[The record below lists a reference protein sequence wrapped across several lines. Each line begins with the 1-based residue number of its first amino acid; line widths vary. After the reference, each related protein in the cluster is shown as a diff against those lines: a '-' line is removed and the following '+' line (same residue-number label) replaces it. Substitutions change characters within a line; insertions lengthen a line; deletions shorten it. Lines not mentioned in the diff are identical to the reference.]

1 MSLLRAAARPMLAS
15 YFIVSGFKAV
25 KNPEPLV
32 AGAAPVAERL
42 VPLVKRAAP
51 DSVSGRIPTETATLV
66 RINGALQLGGGLAL
80 ATGKGRRLGAVLLAA
95 SLIPSTISRHPFWTR
110 DTPEAKAEDRAHFLK
125 NVSLLGGV
133 LLASADTEGKPS
145 LAWRAQAGGDK
156 LAKKGRKAKKAL
168 SGNSDSLLESVGKGA
183 KDLGEHTQELAGAAL
198 AGGAGLL
205 GTVEKQT
212 RGSRRKAKK
221 RAKKAAEKFAAEA
234 KSRAKDARAEAEKR
248 AKQAAKDATKLAR
261 QAKKAAQERAEQ
273 AREAAAKQAKQA
285 KKDAPKLAK
294 QAKKDA
300 KSAAKD
306 AAQNAKSTAKDVKK
320 TAEKVA
326 A

>member
-1 MSLLRAAARPMLAS
+1 MLAS
-15 YFIVSGFKAV
+15 YFIVSGFKAI

-32 AGAAPVAERL
+32 SGAEPVADRL
-42 VPLVKRAAP
+42 VPLIKKVAP
-51 DSVSGRIPTETATLV
+51 DSVSGSVPTDTATLV

-80 ATGKGRRLGAVLLAA
+80 ATGKGRRLGAVLLAV
-95 SLIPSTISRHPFWTR
+95 SLVPSTVSRHPFWTR

-133 LLASADTEGKPS
+133 LIASADTEGKPS

-168 SGNSDSLLESVGKGA
+168 TGNSDSLADSVSKGA
-183 KDLGEHTQELAGAAL
+183 KDLGGHTQELAGVAL

-212 RGSRRKAKK
+212 RSVRRKAKK
-221 RAKKAAEKFAAEA
+221 KAKNAAKKFSAEAQSRAKEAQALAQKQAKKAA
-234 KSRAKDARAEAEKR
+234 KDAP
-248 AKQAAKDATKLAR
+248 KLAR
-261 QAKKAAQERAEQ
+261 QAKKVAQERAEE
-273 AREAAAKQAKQA
+273 ARKAAEKRAKQA

-294 QAKKDA
+294 QASKDA
-300 KSAAKD
+300 KSAAKQ
-306 AAQNAKSTAKDVKK
+306 ATRTVKSTAKDTTKDARK
-320 TAEKVA
+320 TADKVTS
-326 A
+326 